1 MGWFYVRVL
10 VTVGPDGGVRAA
22 NISKS
27 SGNMMSDL
35 AALRA
40 ARASS
45 YAPKVVN
52 CVAVTGDYMF
62 RAEFNPYTPSPSPTL
77 Q

>member
-1 MGWFYVRVL
+1 
-10 VTVGPDGGVRAA
+10 
-22 NISKS
+22 
-27 SGNMMSDL
+27 MMSDL